1 MGDEKER
8 LVSEESRQNYGSLF
22 TNKHGKCLYRTTP
35 EER

>member
-8 LVSEESRQNYGSLF
+8 FVSEESRQNYGSFF
-22 TNKHGKCLYRTTP
+22 TNELGKCLYRNTP